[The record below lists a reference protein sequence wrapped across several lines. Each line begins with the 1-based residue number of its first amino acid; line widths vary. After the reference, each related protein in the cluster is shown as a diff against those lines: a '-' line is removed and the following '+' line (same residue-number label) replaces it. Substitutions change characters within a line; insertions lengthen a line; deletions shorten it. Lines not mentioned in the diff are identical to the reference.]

1 MSARL
6 QRLQDSVLC
15 LCRVKTVSA
24 RQLVAVLGQ
33 MNSLAPLLPLGHL
46 DKRPLQKVSLSVVS
60 SHGRMGTTDF
70 PRPVVCVSNQSL
82 DVSGVPVQCSFDSHT
97 GIYARY
103 TDASLQGGGGHVDF
117 LSVSGNWTCS
127 KNLLHI
133 NRFELEAA
141 FHAVQSFVH
150 FLGGKAVVL
159 CTDNRTVACYIIKEG
174 GAQSMPL
181 CVWTEEML
189 RWCQIQGI
197 PVSARHIPG
206 KLNIV
211 TDALSHSQSILH
223 TEWTLHEAILQQV

>member
-1 MSARL
+1 M
-6 QRLQDSVLC
+6 
-15 LCRVKTVSA
+15 
-24 RQLVAVLGQ
+24 
-33 MNSLAPLLPLGHL
+33 
-46 DKRPLQKVSLSVVS
+46 
-60 SHGRMGTTDF
+60 DF
-70 PRPVVCVSNQSL
+70 PGPVVCVSNQSL
-82 DVSGVPVQCSFDSHT
+82 AVPWFLSSTVLIVTPAPTVELCRDSF
-97 GIYARY
+97 
-103 TDASLQGGGGHVDF
+103 LQGRGGHVDF

-223 TEWTLHEAILQQV
+223 TEWTLPEAILQQV